1 MAETHALSSK
11 ILLFS
16 RDDLY
21 STDSRKKKTMNIKT
35 VSSYTVHTV
44 KGEVLLPQSN

>member
-21 STDSRKKKTMNIKT
+21 STDSSREKKKNDEYQNR
-35 VSSYTVHTV
+35 VELHGSHRE
-44 KGEVLLPQSN
+44 G